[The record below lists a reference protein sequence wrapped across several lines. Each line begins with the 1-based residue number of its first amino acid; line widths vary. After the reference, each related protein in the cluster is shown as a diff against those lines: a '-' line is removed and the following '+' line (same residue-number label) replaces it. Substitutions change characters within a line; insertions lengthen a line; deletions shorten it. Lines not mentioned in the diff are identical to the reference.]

1 MLLPVLTDGIAFQS
15 VYKEA
20 EVPEA
25 AAQAREPRGVAG
37 RAGGGAATPRGA
49 AGERSAE
56 ARLPAASRPSS
67 EYASPGVFLRY
78 PVGQTFHTFKLA
90 LLS

>member
-1 MLLPVLTDGIAFQS
+1 MELHFKVF
-15 VYKEA
+15 KEA
-20 EVPEA
+20 EAPEA

-56 ARLPAASRPSS
+56 ARLPAASRSS
-67 EYASPGVFLRY
+67 SLEYAFPEVFLLY
-78 PVGQTFHTFKLA
+78 PVGQTFHTLKLA

>member
-1 MLLPVLTDGIAFQS
+1 MELHFKVF
-15 VYKEA
+15 KEA
-20 EVPEA
+20 EVSEA
-25 AAQAREPRGVAG
+25 AAQARKPSGVAG
-37 RAGGGAATPRGA
+37 RAGGGAATPRGS

-67 EYASPGVFLRY
+67 LEYAFPGVFLRY